1 MRYKMSVRD
10 GAAWNT
16 PELSTRKPQV
26 SMLDKFVHST
36 RLILSVEWPEG
47 MMRVSLCMCFHAI
60 DDDRD
65 HGRIVLY
72 LDASLVPLHEIRCC
86 HRLIAQLSEEDLI
99 ARVCTGEGGHKFCRL
114 WSLGLHDERYFGC
127 KSHDAS
133 LCGLKHLSQPR
144 TNSDPI
150 RLTQSI

>member
-1 MRYKMSVRD
+1 MQAITLVSRLALDASISCLSIVRLQEQAKSK
-10 GAAWNT
+10 G
-16 PELSTRKPQV
+16 
-26 SMLDKFVHST
+26 
-36 RLILSVEWPEG
+36 VEWPEG
-47 MMRVSLCMCFHAI
+47 MMRVSLCMCFHAS

-65 HGRIVLY
+65 HGRIALY
-72 LDASLVPLHEIRCC
+72 LDASLVPLHEIKCC